1 MASQTAST
9 NQPPPA
15 VITVPVGQPALTA
28 LGQAV
33 KRAQSGDQFARVV
46 VVADHLDAA
55 SSVRHWLGAL
65 GVVNVTVQTGGR
77 LAADLAQPRLASGR
91 GHAVCGAQAAD
102 PDAGIPGGAA
112 GGGAGDRFRRLATI
126 TGRPPSLIPVHCR
139 RFPRDAGTPATRRP
153 RRVNRRGAPGLNAA
167 RHREAVRRIPG
178 AAARTR
184 LLHTRRAA
192 RAGRRCRR

>member
-15 VITVPVGQPALTA
+15 VITVPVGQVALTA

-33 KRAQSGDQFARVV
+33 KRAQSGDQFALVV

-77 LAADLAQPRLASGR
+77 LAADLAQPRLR
-91 GHAVCGAQAAD
+91 
-102 PDAGIPGGAA
+102 
-112 GGGAGDRFRRLATI
+112 
-126 TGRPPSLIPVHCR
+126 
-139 RFPRDAGTPATRRP
+139 PATP
-153 RRVNRRGAPGLNAA
+153 YAA
-167 RHREAVRRIPG
+167 LMPLTRTLESRAVRQR
-178 AAARTR
+178 
-184 LLHTRRAA
+184 
-192 RAGRRCRR
+192 GRR

>member
-15 VITVPVGQPALTA
+15 VITVPVGQVALTA

-33 KRAQSGDQFARVV
+33 KRAQSGDQFALVV

-77 LAADLAQPRLASGR
+77 LAADLAQPRLR
-91 GHAVCGAQAAD
+91 PEGATPYAALM
-102 PDAGIPGGAA
+102 P
-112 GGGAGDRFRRLATI
+112 L
-126 TGRPPSLIPVHCR
+126 
-139 RFPRDAGTPATRRP
+139 TRTLESR
-153 RRVNRRGAPGLNAA
+153 
-167 RHREAVRRIPG
+167 AVRQV
-178 AAARTR
+178 
-184 LLHTRRAA
+184 
-192 RAGRRCRR
+192 AGPAMIKVEYREVV

>member
-15 VITVPVGQPALTA
+15 VITVPVGQAALTA
-28 LGQAV
+28 LGQSV

-77 LAADLAQPRLASGR
+77 LAADLAQPRLR
-91 GHAVCGAQAAD
+91 PEGATPYAALR
-102 PDAGIPGGAA
+102 PLTRTLGIPGGAA

-126 TGRPPSLIPVHCR
+126 TGRPPSPLPVHCR
-139 RFPRDAGTPATRRP
+139 RFPRDAGTRATRRP
-153 RRVNRRGAPGLNAA
+153 RRVNRRCAPGLNAA

-192 RAGRRCRR
+192 RAGRLCRR